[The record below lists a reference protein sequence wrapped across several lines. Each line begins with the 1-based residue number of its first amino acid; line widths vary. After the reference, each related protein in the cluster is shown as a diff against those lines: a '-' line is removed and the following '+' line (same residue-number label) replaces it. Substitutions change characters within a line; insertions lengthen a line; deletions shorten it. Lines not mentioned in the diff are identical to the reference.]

1 MEQNQRA
8 SITGIG
14 SYLPGKV
21 LTNYDLEKMVDTTDD
36 WIIQRTG
43 IRERRIVENGMVT
56 SDLAVQA
63 SNMAMEDAG
72 VTPKDIDMI
81 ITSTIT
87 PDYFFPST
95 SCQVQHKIGATR
107 ASAFDILAACS
118 GFVYALSV
126 GQSFVNSGTVGTV
139 LVVGAE
145 CLSKVT
151 DYTDRTTCI
160 LFGDGAG
167 AVVVQKSQKKHEILS
182 TTLHAD
188 GSQWDSLFMQ
198 AGGAKNPASL
208 ESVQQRMHY
217 IQFKGREVFKSA
229 VNIVTNMVRET
240 AVKNNIELTDI
251 GLIIYH
257 QSNLRIIEA
266 VMDRLNLPMDKT
278 FVNIDKYGNTSSAS
292 IPIAMDEARKAGR
305 LNKGDILLLV
315 AIGGGLTWGVS
326 VIRW

>member
-1 MEQNQRA
+1 MQQNQVA

-14 SYLPGKV
+14 SYLPSKV
-21 LTNYDLEKMVDTTDD
+21 LSNYDLEKMVATTDE

-43 IRERRIVENGMVT
+43 IKERRIVENGMVT
-56 SDLAVQA
+56 SDLAVHA
-63 SNMAMEDAG
+63 AHMAMDDAG
-72 VTPKDIDMI
+72 VSPKDIDMI

-126 GQSFVNSGTVGTV
+126 GQNFVNAGTVETV

-145 CLSKVT
+145 CLSKIT
-151 DYTDRTTCI
+151 DYTDRATCI

-167 AVVVQKSQKKHEILS
+167 AVVVQKSQTKHEILS
-182 TTLHAD
+182 TTLRAD

-198 AGGAKNPASL
+198 AGGATNPASL

-229 VNIVTNMVRET
+229 VNIVTDMVKET
-240 AVKNNIELTDI
+240 AKKNKIELTDI

-266 VMDRLNLPMDKT
+266 VMERLGLSMDKT
-278 FVNIDKYGNTSSAS
+278 FVNIGKYGNTSSAS

-305 LNKGDILLLV
+305 LNKGDILMLV
-315 AIGGGLTWGVS
+315 AIGGGLTWGSS
-326 VIRW
+326 VIKW

>member
-1 MEQNQRA
+1 MQQNQVA

-14 SYLPGKV
+14 SYLPSKV
-21 LTNYDLEKMVDTTDD
+21 LSNYDLEKMVATTDE

-43 IRERRIVENGMVT
+43 IKERRIVENGMVT
-56 SDLAVQA
+56 SDLAVHA
-63 SNMAMEDAG
+63 AHMAMDDAG
-72 VTPKDIDMI
+72 VSPKDIDMI

-126 GQSFVNSGTVGTV
+126 GQNFVNAGTVETV

-145 CLSKVT
+145 CLSKIT
-151 DYTDRTTCI
+151 DYTDRATCI

-167 AVVVQKSQKKHEILS
+167 AVVVQKSQTKHEILS
-182 TTLHAD
+182 TTLRAV

-198 AGGAKNPASL
+198 AGGATNPASL

-229 VNIVTNMVRET
+229 VNIVTDMVKET
-240 AVKNNIELTDI
+240 AKKNKIELTDI

-266 VMDRLNLPMDKT
+266 VMERLGLPMDKT
-278 FVNIDKYGNTSSAS
+278 FVNIGKYGNTSSAS

-305 LNKGDILLLV
+305 LNKGDILMLV
-315 AIGGGLTWGVS
+315 AIGGGLTWGSS
-326 VIRW
+326 VIKW

>member
-1 MEQNQRA
+1 MQQNQMA

-14 SYLPGKV
+14 SYLPSKI
-21 LTNYDLEKMVDTTDD
+21 LSNYDLEKMVATTDE

-43 IRERRIVENGMVT
+43 IKERRIVENGMVT
-56 SDLAVQA
+56 SDLAVHA
-63 SNMAMEDAG
+63 AHMAMDDAG
-72 VTPKDIDMI
+72 VSPKDIDMI

-126 GQSFVNSGTVGTV
+126 GQNFVNAGTVETV

-145 CLSKVT
+145 CLSKIT
-151 DYTDRTTCI
+151 DYTDRATCI

-167 AVVVQKSQKKHEILS
+167 AVVVQKSQTKHEILS
-182 TTLHAD
+182 TTLRAD

-198 AGGAKNPASL
+198 AGGATNPASL

-229 VNIVTNMVRET
+229 VNIVTDMVKET
-240 AVKNNIELTDI
+240 AKKNKIELTDI

-266 VMDRLNLPMDKT
+266 VMERLGLPMDKT
-278 FVNIDKYGNTSSAS
+278 FVNIGKYGNTSSAS
-292 IPIAMDEARKAGR
+292 IPIAMDEARKVGR
-305 LNKGDILLLV
+305 LNKGDILMLV
-315 AIGGGLTWGVS
+315 AIGGGLTWGSS
-326 VIRW
+326 VIKW

>member
-1 MEQNQRA
+1 MQQNQVA

-14 SYLPGKV
+14 SYLPSKV
-21 LTNYDLEKMVDTTDD
+21 LSNYDLEKMVATTDE

-43 IRERRIVENGMVT
+43 IKERRIVENGMVT
-56 SDLAVQA
+56 SDLAVHA
-63 SNMAMEDAG
+63 AHMAMDDAG
-72 VTPKDIDMI
+72 VSPKDIDMI

-126 GQSFVNSGTVGTV
+126 GQNFVNAGTVETV

-145 CLSKVT
+145 CLSKIT
-151 DYTDRTTCI
+151 DYTDRATCI

-167 AVVVQKSQKKHEILS
+167 AVVVQKSQTKHEILS
-182 TTLHAD
+182 TTLRAD

-198 AGGAKNPASL
+198 AGGATNPASL

-229 VNIVTNMVRET
+229 VNIVTDMVKET
-240 AVKNNIELTDI
+240 AKKNKIELTDI

-266 VMDRLNLPMDKT
+266 VMERLGLPMDKT
-278 FVNIDKYGNTSSAS
+278 FVNIGKYGNTSSAS

-305 LNKGDILLLV
+305 LNKGDILMLV
-315 AIGGGLTWGVS
+315 AIGGGLTWGSS
-326 VIRW
+326 VIKW

>member
-1 MEQNQRA
+1 
-8 SITGIG
+8 
-14 SYLPGKV
+14 
-21 LTNYDLEKMVDTTDD
+21 
-36 WIIQRTG
+36 
-43 IRERRIVENGMVT
+43 
-56 SDLAVQA
+56 
-63 SNMAMEDAG
+63 
-72 VTPKDIDMI
+72 MI

-126 GQSFVNSGTVGTV
+126 GQNFVNAGTVETV

-145 CLSKVT
+145 CLSKIT
-151 DYTDRTTCI
+151 DYTDRATCI

-167 AVVVQKSQKKHEILS
+167 AVVVQKSQTKHEILS
-182 TTLHAD
+182 TTLRAD

-198 AGGAKNPASL
+198 AGGATNPASL

-229 VNIVTNMVRET
+229 VNIVTDMVKET
-240 AVKNNIELTDI
+240 AKKNKIELTDI

-266 VMDRLNLPMDKT
+266 VMERLGLSMDKT
-278 FVNIDKYGNTSSAS
+278 FVNIGKYGNTSSAS

-305 LNKGDILLLV
+305 LNKGDILMLV
-315 AIGGGLTWGVS
+315 AIGGGLTWGSS
-326 VIRW
+326 VIKW